1 MTTEK
6 LQRESD
12 AYVAMTPKSR
22 AMQAEAVKYLPGGS
36 SRTTAY
42 FKPYPFFAER
52 GEGHYVYDVDG
63 NRYLDF
69 MLNATSLVLGHAHP
83 DVVRVIQEQAANGA
97 AFANPTEHQTTLA
110 RMLVERVPGMD
121 SVRFT
126 NSGTEGALNAVRAAK
141 AFTGRHK
148 FAKFEGAYHG
158 SGEEMSVSV
167 YPAPAEEDP
176 FAVHE
181 YPGMSP
187 RLLEDVVIL
196 PYHDMEASERIIRAH
211 ADDLACVV
219 VEPVVAGWGYI
230 RGSQDFL
237 EGLRDLTNELGILLV
252 FDEVQSFRLSQ
263 GGAQAEY
270 DVVPDLTF
278 FGKIIGGGTPVGAF
292 GGREEVMALYDPT
305 LPGTKITHGG
315 TFNANPITMAAGVT
329 VLEHMTPEVY
339 DRMNALGEDLRRQ
352 LRAVFDE
359 AEIEAQ
365 VTGVGSFFG
374 IHFTGEE
381 IDGYGPVARADK
393 TMGSAFFMGLVNEG
407 ILVQGR
413 CHGSLSALTTSDEVT
428 ALVDAARRVVQ
439 RIK

>member
-1 MTTEK
+1 MTTDK
-6 LQRESD
+6 LERESG
-12 AYVAMTPKSR
+12 AYAAKTPKSM
-22 AMQAEAVKYLPGGS
+22 ALQAEAVKYLPGGS

-69 MLNATSLVLGHAHP
+69 MLNATSLILGHAHP
-83 DVVRVIQEQAANGA
+83 EVVQVIQEQAAKGA

-110 RMLVERVPGMD
+110 RMMVERVPGLD

-148 FAKFEGAYHG
+148 FGKFEGAYHG
-158 SGEEMSVSV
+158 SGEGMSVSV
-167 YPAPAEEDP
+167 DPAPADGDP
-176 FAVHE
+176 EAVHE

-187 RLLEDVVIL
+187 RLMEDVVIL
-196 PYHDMEASERIIRAH
+196 PYNDLESTERTIRKHAH
-211 ADDLACVV
+211 ELACVV

-230 RGSQDFL
+230 RGDQDFL
-237 EGLRDLTNELGILLV
+237 EGLRELTTELGILLV
-252 FDEVQSFRLSQ
+252 FDEVQSLRLSQ
-263 GGAQAEY
+263 GGAQSEIG
-270 DVVPDLTF
+270 VVPDLTF

-292 GGREEVMALYDPT
+292 GGRHEIMALYDPT

-329 VLEHMTPEVY
+329 VMEHLTPEVH

-359 AEIEAQ
+359 AEIDAQ

-374 IHFTGEE
+374 IHFTNEE

-407 ILVQGR
+407 VLVQGR
-413 CHGSLSALTTSDEVT
+413 CHGSLSALTTSEEIT

>member
-6 LQRESD
+6 LRRESD
-12 AYVAMTPKSR
+12 AYAAKTPRSM

-42 FKPYPFFAER
+42 FKPYPFFAEH
-52 GEGHYVYDVDG
+52 GDGHYVYDVDG

-69 MLNATSLVLGHAHP
+69 MLNATSLILGHAHP
-83 DVVRVIQEQAANGA
+83 EVVQVIQEEAAKGA

-110 RMLVERVPGMD
+110 RMMVERVPGLD

-167 YPAPAEEDP
+167 YPAPAEDDP
-176 FAVHE
+176 EAVHE

-187 RLLEDVVIL
+187 RLLDEVIIL
-196 PYHDMEASERIIRAH
+196 PYNDLAGCDRIVREHAH
-211 ADDLACVV
+211 DLACVV

-230 RGSQDFL
+230 RGDQDFL
-237 EGLRDLTNELGILLV
+237 VGLREITSELGILLV
-252 FDEVQSFRLSQ
+252 FDEVQSLRLSQ
-263 GGAQAEY
+263 GGAQAEF
-270 DVVPDLTF
+270 DIVPDITF

-292 GGREEVMALYDPT
+292 GGRREIMALYDPT

-329 VLEHMTPEVY
+329 VMEHLTPEVY

-359 AEIEAQ
+359 AEVDAQ

-381 IDGYGPVARADK
+381 IDSYGPVARADK
-393 TMGSAFFMGLVNEG
+393 TIASVFFMGLVNEG
-407 ILVQGR
+407 VLIQGR
-413 CHGSLSALTTSDEVT
+413 CHGSLSVLTTTEETT
-428 ALVDAARRVVQ
+428 ALVDATRRVLQ